1 MRGEP
6 GSTLS
11 YFFDFRGISILQ
23 YSRYR
28 ATLLSSPGLNVYM
41 ARPQASDTSGAGYR
55 HLTGSA
61 SSCISEVRLSFAT
74 PAAGLERLHLYLP
87 SSHYFYGA
95 VYTLISTPESSPPL
109 GPKLSLTD
117 ETLQSE
123 LNFSNILLL
132 LKAEFL

>member
-1 MRGEP
+1 
-6 GSTLS
+6 
-11 YFFDFRGISILQ
+11 
-23 YSRYR
+23 
-28 ATLLSSPGLNVYM
+28 M
-41 ARPQASDTSGAGYR
+41 ARPQAGDTSGAGYR